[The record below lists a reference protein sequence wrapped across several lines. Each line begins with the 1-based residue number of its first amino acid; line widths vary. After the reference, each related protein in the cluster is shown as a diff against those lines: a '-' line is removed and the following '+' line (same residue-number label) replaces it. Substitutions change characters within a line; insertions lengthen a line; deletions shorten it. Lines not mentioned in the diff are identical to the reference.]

1 MSRARAVWDSS
12 WLQPVVVVLAALL
25 AGIFVSDF
33 QKVTLALWVIYGL
46 VALSL
51 DFVWGRAGIF
61 SFGQTAFFG
70 LAAYAYGVIGINLS
84 PTTGE
89 TISAL
94 IGAVVVAAAL
104 AAALGYF
111 MFYGKVGDVYVA
123 IITLAVTL
131 VLLQVMTSTAGPQ
144 YHIGQAQLGGY
155 NGMTNIPSMEF
166 GYPGHPGDQMSQP
179 DTYSF
184 VVLLAGLAFFV
195 VRVLLRSDFGRVI
208 TAIRENEL
216 RTELLGYDV
225 RRAKV
230 IVFAV
235 GGAVAGLAG
244 GAYAGWGNFMNPA
257 PFSLPAAA
265 LIVIY
270 VLVGGKG
277 TLVGA
282 FIGAVAVEWLSTVL
296 GGILPS
302 STTLVVGA
310 ILIVVV
316 LLVPGGLT
324 PLIGGVLN
332 RILPRSPRARRRGT
346 IAAAVGG
353 AVGGGGRG
361 RELQAQGLVKMFG
374 GLKAVDSISLEF
386 PAGQLHCL
394 IGPNG
399 AGKSTFFNL
408 LVGRYRP
415 TEGKILLEGRSIT
428 RLLPHQR
435 AQRGIGI
442 KLQVP
447 SIYRDLSVQENVWLA
462 AFAKMSNTRQAEA
475 AVDRVLARIGLVER
489 ANNPAGD
496 LSHGEQQWLEIG
508 MVVASSPDV
517 ILLDE
522 PTAGMTHEETIRT
535 VELVRGLAETATVV
549 VVEHDMEFVQR
560 LDAPVTVLHEGRILA
575 QGRLSEIRQD
585 ERVLDV
591 YLGRTFRAA
600 GS

>member
-1 MSRARAVWDSS
+1 MSRARAVWDSP
-12 WLQPVVVVLAALL
+12 WLRPLIVILAALL
-25 AGIFVSDF
+25 AGIFASDF

-46 VALSL
+46 LALSM

-70 LAAYAYGVIGINLS
+70 VAAYVYGVIGINLS

-89 TISAL
+89 TVSAL
-94 IGAVVVAAAL
+94 IGAVLAGAAL

-131 VLLQVMTSTAGPQ
+131 VLLQVMTSTAGPL
-144 YHIGQAQLGGY
+144 YHIGKAELGGY

-166 GYPGHPGDQMSQP
+166 GYPGHPGEQMSQP
-179 DTYSF
+179 DTYTF
-184 VVLLAGLAFFV
+184 VVLLAGLAYIA
-195 VRVLLRSDFGRVI
+195 VRVLLRSGFGRVI

-230 IVFAV
+230 IVFTV

-265 LIVIY
+265 LVVIY
-270 VLVGGKG
+270 VLVGGRG

-282 FIGAVAVEWLSTVL
+282 FVGAVLVEWLSSVL

-302 STTLVVGA
+302 STTLVVGS

-324 PLIGGVLN
+324 PLIGDLVN
-332 RILPRSPRARRRGT
+332 RVLPRRPQARRQAAIGGT
-346 IAAAVGG
+346 VGS
-353 AVGGGGRG
+353 AGRG
-361 RELQAQGLVKMFG
+361 RRLQAQGLVKMFG
-374 GLKAVDSISLEF
+374 GVRAVDSISLEF

-447 SIYRDLSVQENVWLA
+447 SIYRELSVQENVWLA

-475 AVDRVLARIGLVER
+475 AVDRVLPRIGLVER
-489 ANNPAGD
+489 ADNPAGG

-508 MVVASSPDV
+508 MVVASSPEV

-575 QGRLSEIRQD
+575 QGRLSEIRLD

-591 YLGRTFRAA
+591 YLGRTFPAT

>member
-1 MSRARAVWDSS
+1 V
-12 WLQPVVVVLAALL
+12 ALL
-25 AGIFVSDF
+25 GGLFVSDF

-70 LAAYAYGVIGINLS
+70 VAAYAYGVIGINLS

-89 TISAL
+89 TVSAL
-94 IGAVVVAAAL
+94 VGGVVVAAAL

-131 VLLQVMTSTAGPQ
+131 VLLQVITSTAGPQ
-144 YHIGQAQLGGY
+144 YHIGKAQLGGY

-179 DTYSF
+179 DTYTF
-184 VVLLAGLAFFV
+184 AVLLAGLAFLG
-195 VRVLLRSDFGRVI
+195 VRMLLASGFGRVI

-230 IVFAV
+230 IVFTI

-310 ILIVVV
+310 ILIGVV

-324 PLIGGVLN
+324 PLIGKVLN
-332 RILPRSPRARRRGT
+332 RVIPRPSRARRPTALGSPIT
-346 IAAAVGG
+346 VA
-353 AVGGGGRG
+353 GRG
-361 RELQAQGLVKMFG
+361 RELEAQGLVKMFG
-374 GLKAVDSISLEF
+374 GLRAVDSISLDF

-408 LVGRYRP
+408 LAGRYRP
-415 TEGKILLEGRSIT
+415 TQGKILLEGRAIS

-447 SIYRDLSVQENVWLA
+447 SIYRELSVQENVWLA
-462 AFAKMSNTRQAEA
+462 AFAKTSNTRLAEA
-475 AVDRVLARIGLVER
+475 AVDRVLSRIGLVER
-489 ANNPAGD
+489 ADNPAGD

-508 MVVASSPDV
+508 MVVASSPEV

-575 QGRLSEIRQD
+575 QGRLAEIRRD

-591 YLGRTFRAA
+591 YLGRTFRAT
-600 GS
+600 GG

>member
-1 MSRARAVWDSS
+1 
-12 WLQPVVVVLAALL
+12 
-25 AGIFVSDF
+25 
-33 QKVTLALWVIYGL
+33 
-46 VALSL
+46 
-51 DFVWGRAGIF
+51 
-61 SFGQTAFFG
+61 GQTAFFG
-70 LAAYAYGVIGINLS
+70 VAAYTYGVIGINLS
-84 PTTGE
+84 PITGE
-89 TISAL
+89 TVTAL
-94 IGAVVVAAAL
+94 IGGVVAAAAL

-123 IITLAVTL
+123 IITLAATL

-144 YHIGQAQLGGY
+144 YHIGKAQLGGY

-166 GYPGHPGDQMSQP
+166 GFPGHPGDQMSQP
-179 DTYSF
+179 DTYTF
-184 VVLLAGLAFFV
+184 VVVLAGIAFFV
-195 VRVLLRSDFGRVI
+195 VRALLRSGFGRVI

-282 FIGAVAVEWLSTVL
+282 FIGAVAVEWLSTAL

-310 ILIVVV
+310 VLIVVV

-324 PLIGGVLN
+324 PLIAGLVSRVAPRHTPVRRHAEIGG
-332 RILPRSPRARRRGT
+332 S
-346 IAAAVGG
+346 VGG
-353 AVGGGGRG
+353 AGRG
-361 RELQAQGLVKMFG
+361 RELEARSLVKMFG
-374 GLKAVDSISLEF
+374 GLKAVDSISLGF

-415 TEGKILLEGRSIT
+415 TEGKILLEGRPIT
-428 RLLPHQR
+428 GLLPHQR

-447 SIYRDLSVQENVWLA
+447 SIYRELSVQENVWLA
-462 AFAKMSNTRQAEA
+462 AFAKMSDKRQAEA

-489 ANNPAGD
+489 ATNRAGD

-508 MVVASSPDV
+508 MVIASSPDV

-575 QGRLSEIRQD
+575 QGPLSDIRRDQK
-585 ERVLDV
+585 VLDV

>member
-70 LAAYAYGVIGINLS
+70 VAAYAYGVIGINLS

-166 GYPGHPGDQMSQP
+166 GYPGHLGDQMSQP
-179 DTYSF
+179 DTYNF
-184 VVLLAGLAFFV
+184 VVLLAGLAFLL
-195 VRVLLRSDFGRVI
+195 VRVLLRSGFGRVI

-324 PLIGGVLN
+324 PQIGNLLN
-332 RILPRSPRARRRGT
+332 RVIPHRPQARRRGT

>member
-1 MSRARAVWDSS
+1 V
-12 WLQPVVVVLAALL
+12 
-25 AGIFVSDF
+25 
-33 QKVTLALWVIYGL
+33 
-46 VALSL
+46 
-51 DFVWGRAGIF
+51 
-61 SFGQTAFFG
+61 
-70 LAAYAYGVIGINLS
+70 
-84 PTTGE
+84 
-89 TISAL
+89 
-94 IGAVVVAAAL
+94 L

-131 VLLQVMTSTAGPQ
+131 VLLQVITSTAGPQ
-144 YHIGQAQLGGY
+144 YHIGKAQLGGY

-179 DTYSF
+179 DTYTF
-184 VVLLAGLAFFV
+184 AVLLAGLAFLG
-195 VRVLLRSDFGRVI
+195 VRMFLASGFGRVI
-208 TAIRENEL
+208 TAIRENEI

-230 IVFAV
+230 IVFTL
-235 GGAVAGLAG
+235 GGAIAGLAG
-244 GAYAGWGNFMNPA
+244 GVYAGWGNFMNPA

-310 ILIVVV
+310 ILIGVV

-324 PLIGGVLN
+324 PLIGNVLN
-332 RILPRSPRARRRGT
+332 RVIPSHAPAERQATAGSA
-346 IAAAVGG
+346 IA
-353 AVGGGGRG
+353 GGGHG

-374 GLKAVDSISLEF
+374 GLRAVDAISLEF
-386 PAGQLHCL
+386 PAGKLHCL

-408 LVGRYRP
+408 LAGRYRP
-415 TEGKILLEGRSIT
+415 TEGKILLEGRPIT

-447 SIYRDLSVQENVWLA
+447 SIYRELSVQENVWLA
-462 AFAKMSNTRQAEA
+462 AFAKMSNSRKAEA

-489 ANNPAGD
+489 AHNPAGE

-508 MVVASSPDV
+508 MVVASSPEV

-575 QGRLSEIRQD
+575 QGRLADIRRD

-600 GS
+600 GG

>member
-12 WLQPVVVVLAALL
+12 WLQPVVVVLGALL

-70 LAAYAYGVIGINLS
+70 VAAYAYGVIAINLS
-84 PTTGE
+84 PNTGE

-179 DTYSF
+179 DTYNF
-184 VVLLAGLAFFV
+184 VVLLAGLAFLL
-195 VRVLLRSDFGRVI
+195 VRVLLRSGFGRVI

-310 ILIVVV
+310 ILIGVV

-324 PLIGGVLN
+324 PLIGGLLN
-332 RILPRSPRARRRGT
+332 RVLPPHPQARHRGT
-346 IAAAVGG
+346 IGAAAGG

-415 TEGKILLEGRSIT
+415 TEGKILLEGRPIT

-447 SIYRDLSVQENVWLA
+447 SIYRELSVHENVWLA
-462 AFAKMSNTRQAEA
+462 AFAKMSSTRQAEA

-489 ANNPAGD
+489 ADNLAGD

-508 MVVASSPDV
+508 MVVASSPEV

-522 PTAGMTHEETIRT
+522 PTAGMTHDETIRT

-575 QGRLSEIRQD
+575 QGRLAEIRLD

>member
-1 MSRARAVWDSS
+1 MSRARAAWDSA
-12 WLQPVVVVLAALL
+12 WLQPVLVVLVALL
-25 AGIFVSDF
+25 AGLFVSDF

-70 LAAYAYGVIGINLS
+70 VAAYAYGVIGINLS
-84 PTTGE
+84 PNSGE
-89 TISAL
+89 TVSAL
-94 IGAVVVAAAL
+94 IGAVVVAAVL

-131 VLLQVMTSTAGPQ
+131 VLLQVITSTAGPQ
-144 YHIGQAQLGGY
+144 YHIGKAQLGGY

-179 DTYSF
+179 DTYTF
-184 VVLLAGLAFFV
+184 AVLLAGLAFLG
-195 VRVLLRSDFGRVI
+195 VRMFLASGFGRVI

-230 IVFAV
+230 IVFTV

-282 FIGAVAVEWLSTVL
+282 FIGAIAVEWLSTVL

-302 STTLVVGA
+302 STTLVVGG
-310 ILIVVV
+310 ILIGVV

-324 PLIGGVLN
+324 PLIGNMLN
-332 RILPRSPRARRRGT
+332 RVAPRHPPARRP
-346 IAAAVGG
+346 ASAVG
-353 AVGGGGRG
+353 AVAGGRG

-374 GLKAVDSISLEF
+374 GLKAVDSVSLAF
-386 PAGQLHCL
+386 PAGRLHCL

-415 TEGKILLEGRSIT
+415 TEGTILLEGRPIT

-447 SIYRDLSVQENVWLA
+447 SIYRELSVRENVWLA

-475 AVDRVLARIGLVER
+475 AVDRVLSRIGLVER
-489 ANNPAGD
+489 ADDPAGD

-508 MVVASSPDV
+508 MVVASSPEV

-575 QGRLSEIRQD
+575 QGQLAEIRLD
-585 ERVLDV
+585 ARVLDV

>member
-1 MSRARAVWDSS
+1 MSRARAVWDSP
-12 WLQPVVVVLAALL
+12 WLRPLIVILAALL
-25 AGIFVSDF
+25 AGIFASDF

-46 VALSL
+46 LALSM

-70 LAAYAYGVIGINLS
+70 VAAYVYGVIGINLS

-89 TISAL
+89 TVSAL
-94 IGAVVVAAAL
+94 IGAVLAGAAL

-131 VLLQVMTSTAGPQ
+131 VLLQVMTSTAGPL
-144 YHIGQAQLGGY
+144 YHIGKAELGGY

-166 GYPGHPGDQMSQP
+166 GYPGHPGEQMSQP
-179 DTYSF
+179 DTYTF
-184 VVLLAGLAFFV
+184 VVLLAGLAYIA
-195 VRVLLRSDFGRVI
+195 VRVLLRSGFGRVI

-230 IVFAV
+230 IVFTV

-265 LIVIY
+265 LVVIY
-270 VLVGGKG
+270 VLVGGRG

-282 FIGAVAVEWLSTVL
+282 FVGAVLVEWLSSVL

-302 STTLVVGA
+302 STTLVVGS

-324 PLIGGVLN
+324 PLIGDLVN
-332 RILPRSPRARRRGT
+332 RVLPRRPQARRQAAIGGT
-346 IAAAVGG
+346 VGS
-353 AVGGGGRG
+353 AGRG
-361 RELQAQGLVKMFG
+361 RRLQAQGLVKMFG
-374 GLKAVDSISLEF
+374 GVRAVDSISLEF

-415 TEGKILLEGRSIT
+415 TEGKILLEGRPIT

-447 SIYRDLSVQENVWLA
+447 SIYRELSVQENVWLA

-475 AVDRVLARIGLVER
+475 AVDRVLPRIGLVER
-489 ANNPAGD
+489 ADNPAGG

-508 MVVASSPDV
+508 MVVASSPEV

-575 QGRLSEIRQD
+575 QGRLSEIRLD

-591 YLGRTFRAA
+591 YLGRTFPAT

>member
-1 MSRARAVWDSS
+1 MSRARTAWDTA
-12 WLQPVVVVLAALL
+12 WLQPVLVVLVALL
-25 AGIFVSDF
+25 GGLFVSDF

-70 LAAYAYGVIGINLS
+70 VAAYAYGVIGINLS

-89 TISAL
+89 TVSAL
-94 IGAVVVAAAL
+94 IGGVVVAAAL

-131 VLLQVMTSTAGPQ
+131 VLLQVITSTAGPQ
-144 YHIGQAQLGGY
+144 YHIGKAQLGGY

-179 DTYSF
+179 DTYTF
-184 VVLLAGLAFFV
+184 AVLLAGLAFLG
-195 VRVLLRSDFGRVI
+195 VRMLLASGFGRVI

-230 IVFAV
+230 IVFTI

-310 ILIVVV
+310 ILIGVV

-324 PLIGGVLN
+324 PLIGKVLN
-332 RILPRSPRARRRGT
+332 RVIPRPSRARRPTAIGSPIT
-346 IAAAVGG
+346 VA
-353 AVGGGGRG
+353 GRG
-361 RELQAQGLVKMFG
+361 RELEAQGLVKMFG
-374 GLKAVDSISLEF
+374 GLRAVDSISLDF

-408 LVGRYRP
+408 LAGRYRP
-415 TEGKILLEGRSIT
+415 TQGKILLEGRAIS

-447 SIYRDLSVQENVWLA
+447 SIYRELSVQENVWLA
-462 AFAKMSNTRQAEA
+462 AFAKTSNTRLAEA
-475 AVDRVLARIGLVER
+475 AVDRVLSRIGLVER
-489 ANNPAGD
+489 ADKPAGD

-508 MVVASSPDV
+508 MVVASSPEV

-575 QGRLSEIRQD
+575 QGRLAEIRRD

-591 YLGRTFRAA
+591 YLGRTFRAT
-600 GS
+600 GG

>member
-1 MSRARAVWDSS
+1 MSRARAVWDTA
-12 WLQPVVVVLAALL
+12 WLQPVLVVFVALL
-25 AGIFVSDF
+25 SGLFVSDF
-33 QKVTLALWVIYGL
+33 EKVTLALWVIYGL

-70 LAAYAYGVIGINLS
+70 IAAYAYGVIGINLS
-84 PTTGE
+84 PNTGE
-89 TISAL
+89 TVSAL
-94 IGAVVVAAAL
+94 IGGVLVAAVL

-131 VLLQVMTSTAGPQ
+131 VLLQVITSTAGPQ

-179 DTYSF
+179 DTYTL
-184 VVLLAGLAFFV
+184 VVLLAGVAFLGVRMFLA
-195 VRVLLRSDFGRVI
+195 SGFGRVI

-230 IVFAV
+230 IVFTV
-235 GGAVAGLAG
+235 GGAIAGLAG
-244 GAYAGWGNFMNPA
+244 GLYAGWGNFMNPA

-277 TLVGA
+277 SLVGA
-282 FIGAVAVEWLSTVL
+282 FIGAVTVEWLSTVL

-302 STTLVVGA
+302 GTTLVVGA
-310 ILIVVV
+310 ILIGVV

-324 PLIGGVLN
+324 PLIGNVLN
-332 RILPRSPRARRRGT
+332 SIIPRQRQARRQATADSAHRL
-346 IAAAVGG
+346 A
-353 AVGGGGRG
+353 GRG
-361 RELQAQGLVKMFG
+361 RELQTHGLVKMFG
-374 GLKAVDSISLEF
+374 GLKAVDSISLDF

-408 LVGRYRP
+408 LVGQYRP
-415 TEGKILLEGRSIT
+415 TEGKILLDGRPIA

-447 SIYRDLSVQENVWLA
+447 SIYRTLSVHENVWLA
-462 AFAKMSNTRQAEA
+462 AFAKRSSTHQAEA
-475 AVDRVLARIGLVER
+475 AADLVLSRIGLVER
-489 ANNPAGD
+489 ADGPAGD

-508 MVVASSPDV
+508 MVVASSPEV

-522 PTAGMTHEETIRT
+522 PTAGMTHEETMRT
-535 VELVRGLAETATVV
+535 VELVRSLAETATVV

-560 LDAPVTVLHEGRILA
+560 LDAPITVFHEGRILT
-575 QGRLSEIRQD
+575 QGRLAEIRLD
-585 ERVLDV
+585 NRVLDV
-591 YLGRTFRAA
+591 YLGRTFRAS
-600 GS
+600 GN